1 VSEPTGSSP
10 PTDSSDPT
18 DSGEATVDRTVPRR
32 ARRVVARTRRALGLV
47 RSRRDG
53 RVGFLGGTV
62 AYLLVY
68 MLATGD
74 LSVGRDVGVG
84 VVFARDPLGK
94 LFARTGPVSFEPL
107 ARLDLGQAQV
117 LLAPGDLLLGGTLAA
132 LVGANL
138 ALTYLAVVQ
147 PKACGIDTGAGV
159 LAAAPALLSGTACC
173 GPVILLSVGVT
184 ASGALVSLFAW
195 LVPLGALSLLAS
207 LAYVAGKIAV

>member
-1 VSEPTGSSP
+1 MSEQ
-10 PTDSSDPT
+10 TDSNEPI
-18 DSGEATVDRTVPRR
+18 VDRTVPRR
-32 ARRVVARTRRALGLV
+32 ARRVVDRTRRALGLV

-53 RVGFLGGTV
+53 RVAFLGGGV

-68 MLATGD
+68 MLATGG
-74 LSVGRDVGVG
+74 LSVGRSVGFDVVY
-84 VVFARDPLGK
+84 ASDPLSK
-94 LFARTGPVSFEPL
+94 LFARTGPASFEPL
-107 ARLDLGQAQV
+107 ARLDIGQAQV

-147 PKACGIDTGAGV
+147 PKACGIDSGAGV
-159 LAAAPALLSGTACC
+159 LAAVPALLSGTACC
-173 GPVILLSVGVT
+173 GPVILLSMGVT

-195 LVPLGALSLLAS
+195 LVPLGVLSLLAS

>member
-1 VSEPTGSSP
+1 MSE
-10 PTDSSDPT
+10 
-18 DSGEATVDRTVPRR
+18 AAVDRTIPRR
-32 ARRVVARTRRALGLV
+32 ARRVLDRTRRALELV

-53 RVGFLGGTV
+53 RAGFLGGTV

-74 LSVGRDVGVG
+74 LSVGRDVGFG
-84 VVFARDPLGK
+84 VVFARDPFGK
-94 LFARTGPVSFEPL
+94 LFARTGPASFEPL

-117 LLAPGDLLLGGTLAA
+117 LLAPGDLLLGTTLAA

-147 PKACGIDTGAGV
+147 PKACGVDTGAGV
-159 LAAAPALLSGTACC
+159 LAAVPALLSGTACC

-195 LVPLGALSLLAS
+195 LVPLGILSLLAS